1 MNVMSRQRLL
11 PAALVGF
18 LTWSGAATAQE
29 GPTTDAGTLDRETAK
44 EAFKKPPYSP
54 YAGRNF
60 PTRPFFGD
68 THLHTSLSFD
78 AGAAGCRLGPK
89 EAYRFAKGE
98 QIMASSGQ
106 PVKLSRPLD
115 FLVVADH
122 SDNMGF
128 FTDFL
133 AGKPELLA
141 DPTGRKWYDMIQSG
155 KPDQAQK
162 ACLEIVFGFS
172 QGKFPKAL
180 IYAPGTP
187 GFRSTWREIVKSA
200 DEANEPG
207 RFTAF
212 IGYEWTSLVTGNN
225 LHRNV
230 IYRDDGMKASL
241 VEPYTTTPPQGS
253 PNPRD
258 LWKWM
263 AAYEEKTGG
272 ELLAIAHNGNLG
284 NGTMFPIIESFTGKR
299 VDREYVVTREKWE
312 RLYEATQMKGDGETH
327 PFLSPNDEFANF
339 ERWDKGNLD
348 LSEKKTARDA
358 GVRVCPLGL
367 QERPQAGKRVRRESL
382 QVRPGRQHRRAHR
395 PHDRR
400 RGQLLWQDLSSEPSA
415 TRARAPVHDQS
426 QARTQDHGLGNVRL
440 RLRRRVGERRTR
452 ANPSSMR

>member
-1 MNVMSRQRLL
+1 MKNTHKLSLF
-11 PAALVGF
+11 ATALVCT
-18 LTWSGAATAQE
+18 LALATDGARAEEINTDT
-29 GPTTDAGTLDRETAK
+29 GIIDTTKVFPA
-44 EAFKKPPYSP
+44 KPPYSP
-54 YAGRNF
+54 YANRNF

-78 AGAAGCRLGPK
+78 AGAAGCRVGPK
-89 EAYRFAKGE
+89 DAYRFAKGE

-141 DPTGRKWYDMIQSG
+141 DPTGRRWYDMIQSG
-155 KPDQAQK
+155 KPEEAQK
-162 ACLEIVFGFS
+162 AALEIVFGFS
-172 QGKFPKAL
+172 QGKFPPAL
-180 IYAPGTP
+180 VYAPGTA
-187 GFRSTWREIVKSA
+187 GFRSTWREIVKAA
-200 DEANEPG
+200 DEANAPG

-212 IGYEWTSLVTGNN
+212 IGYEWTSLVAGNN

-230 IYRDDGMKASL
+230 IYRDDGTKASL

-284 NGTMFPIIESFTGKR
+284 NGTMFPIIES
-299 VDREYVVTREKWE
+299 
-312 RLYEATQMKGDGETH
+312 
-327 PFLSPNDEFANF
+327 SPANG
-339 ERWDKGNLD
+339 W
-348 LSEKKTARDA
+348 TASMSWR
-358 GVRVCPLGL
+358 
-367 QERPQAGKRVRRESL
+367 
-382 QVRPGRQHRRAHR
+382 GRSGSGSTKPRK
-395 PHDRR
+395 
-400 RGQLLWQDLSSEPSA
+400 
-415 TRARAPVHDQS
+415 
-426 QARTQDHGLGNVRL
+426 
-440 RLRRRVGERRTR
+440 
-452 ANPSSMR
+452 

>member
-1 MNVMSRQRLL
+1 MKCIGKHGLVA
-11 PAALVGF
+11 AALLGV
-18 LTWSGAATAQE
+18 LAWSGAASAQE
-29 GPTTDAGTLDRETAK
+29 GTPTDAGTLDKETAEK
-44 EAFKKPPYSP
+44 AFPKPPYSP
-54 YAGRNF
+54 YAGRTY

-78 AGAAGCRLGPK
+78 AGAAGARLGPK

-98 QIMASSGQ
+98 QVMASSGQ

-115 FLVVADH
+115 FLVVTDH

-141 DPTGRKWYDMIQSG
+141 DPTGRRWYDMIQSG
-155 KPDQAQK
+155 KPDQAQQ

-200 DEANEPG
+200 EEANDPG

-212 IGYEWTSLVTGNN
+212 IGYEWTSLVAGNN

-230 IYRDDGMKASL
+230 IYRDDGTKASL

-284 NGTMFPIIESFTGKR
+284 NGTMFPDHRIVHR
-299 VDREYVVTREKWE
+299 
-312 RLYEATQMKGDGETH
+312 QDGSIAST
-327 PFLSPNDEFANF
+327 S
-339 ERWDKGNLD
+339 
-348 LSEKKTARDA
+348 
-358 GVRVCPLGL
+358 
-367 QERPQAGKRVRRESL
+367 
-382 QVRPGRQHRRAHR
+382 
-395 PHDRR
+395 
-400 RGQLLWQDLSSEPSA
+400 
-415 TRARAPVHDQS
+415 
-426 QARTQDHGLGNVRL
+426 
-440 RLRRRVGERRTR
+440 
-452 ANPSSMR
+452 